1 MACADGG
8 GYWIATDQFKDRSL
22 FHVFDRRTL
31 AHLGAFAGAVTAN
44 TDGIWL
50 EQRGNARFPQG
61 VFYALH
67 DDQAVAAF
75 DMRDVGKALG
85 LAACAP

>member
-1 MACADGG
+1 M
-8 GYWIATDQFKDRSL
+8 
-22 FHVFDRRTL
+22 
-31 AHLGAFAGAVTAN
+31 TAN

-50 EQRGNARFPQG
+50 EQRGNARFPEG
-61 VFYALH
+61 EYYALH

-85 LAACAP
+85 QAACAP